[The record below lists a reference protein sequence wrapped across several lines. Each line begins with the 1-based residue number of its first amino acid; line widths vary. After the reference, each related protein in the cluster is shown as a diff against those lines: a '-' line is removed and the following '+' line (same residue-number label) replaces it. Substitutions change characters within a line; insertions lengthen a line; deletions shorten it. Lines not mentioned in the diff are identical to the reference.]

1 MSWPMISESI
11 SVGLGFPTKNLFML
25 VIILQTV
32 KTEWNR
38 IIKKFQN
45 TSPFIYIPHPS
56 SLYESCF

>member
-32 KTEWNR
+32 ETEWNR
-38 IIKKFQN
+38 IIPGIKIAEYQ
-45 TSPFIYIPHPS
+45 SIYLYSSSFIT
-56 SLYESCF
+56 L

>member
-32 KTEWNR
+32 ETEWNR
-38 IIKKFQN
+38 VI
-45 TSPFIYIPHPS
+45 
-56 SLYESCF
+56 

>member
-32 KTEWNR
+32 ETEWNR
-38 IIKKFQN
+38 IIPGIKISEYQ
-45 TSPFIYIPHPS
+45 SIYLYSSSFIT
-56 SLYESCF
+56 L